1 MRALQLQI
9 HENFAHIIFN
19 RQRFYREANLIG
31 SSPGSH
37 EKLIVRSITLMLF
50 IEIVLLSRNTTTL
63 ESITPLI

>member
-50 IEIVLLSRNTTTL
+50 IEI
-63 ESITPLI
+63 IAP